1 MKRRLWVGSAGAS
14 ALLAAYG
21 SMGLLSGCAST
32 GQAASA
38 NKARVVVVGGGFGG
52 ATAAKYVRM
61 WSHYGMSVTLI
72 EPHASFVSCPISN
85 LVLSGVKTMAD
96 ITLPYDTL
104 VKQHGVQLVRDSV
117 VRIDANQRLVF
128 LAGGGQV
135 PYDRLIVSPGVELMW
150 DTLPGMA
157 RPGAQDKVLHAWKA
171 GPQTVALRHQLTTLP
186 NGGVVALTVPLAPF
200 RCHPGPYERATQI
213 ASYFSRFKPR
223 SKVLLLDANDDLLSE
238 GAQFKRVWA
247 SRYPDQLEYRP
258 KQRLADVDAATGTL
272 QFESGADVRAK
283 VLNVIP
289 PMRAGQIA
297 IRSGLAGA
305 DQRWCEV
312 DFLTFESRVAKNI
325 HVIGDAVQNAKGM
338 AKSGH
343 MANQHGKT
351 CAAAV
356 VALLSGKSPNVAPLY
371 NNVRY
376 SFVSAED
383 AMPVVGVHAYDAQQ
397 QTMVTLLHAGGASKV
412 PDELEGRAAWVWAQG
427 IWDDTLT

>member
-1 MKRRLWVGSAGAS
+1 MKRRSWVGSAGAS
-14 ALLAAYG
+14 ALLAACG
-21 SMGLLSGCAST
+21 PLGMLSGCAAP
-32 GQAASA
+32 GSA
-38 NKARVVVVGGGFGG
+38 RSVSKARVVVVGGGFGG
-52 ATAAKYVRM
+52 ATAAKYLRM
-61 WSHYGMSVTLI
+61 WSHYGMAVTLI
-72 EPHASFVSCPISN
+72 EPNANFVSCPISN
-85 LVLSGVKTMAD
+85 LVLSGVKAMAD
-96 ITLPYDTL
+96 ITLPYDAL
-104 VKQHGVQLVRDSV
+104 VKQHGVQLVRDTV
-117 VRIDANQRLVF
+117 LRIDADQQLVF
-128 LAGGGQV
+128 LASGGQL

-150 DTLPGMA
+150 NTLPGMA

-171 GPQTVALRHQLTTLP
+171 GVQTVALRHQLTTLP
-186 NGGVVALTVPLAPF
+186 NGGVVAITVPPAPF

-223 SKVLLLDANDDLLSE
+223 SKVLLLDANDDVLSE

-258 KQRLADVDAATGTL
+258 KQRLADVDAASSTL
-272 QFESGADVRAK
+272 QFEAGADVKAQ

-305 DQRWCEV
+305 DGRWCEV
-312 DFLTFESRVAKNI
+312 DFLTFESRFAKNI
-325 HVIGDAVQNAKGM
+325 HVLGDSVLGAKGM

-343 MANQHGKT
+343 MANQHAKT

-356 VALLSGKSPNVAPLY
+356 LALLSGKSVNDAPIY
-371 NNVRY
+371 NNVCY
-376 SFVSAED
+376 SFVSTDE
-383 AMPVVGVHAYDAQQ
+383 AMHVASSHVYDAQLR
-397 QTMVTLLHAGGASKV
+397 TMVTLPQAGGASKV